1 MKLTMRSSG
10 IYAWALLYGGELL
23 QVNINKEFQHYEED
37 VFMGLSLRQ
46 LLWSGAAIGTAVGVY
61 FGLQPVLGQETVSWV
76 CIVAAAPFAMAGFF
90 QYDQMTIWQFL
101 KAVFVTEFVRSGSRV
116 WKAENRFEAVLD
128 PQKRQRKYWK
138 RKEKKSRETV

>member
-1 MKLTMRSSG
+1 M
-10 IYAWALLYGGELL
+10 

-46 LLWSGAAIGTAVGVY
+46 LLWSGAAIGTAVAVY

-101 KAVFVTEFVRSGSRV
+101 KAVFVTEFLRSGPRV
-116 WKAENRFEAVLD
+116 WVAENRFEAVLH
-128 PQKRQRKYWK
+128 PQKKKRRFWK
-138 RKEKKSRETV
+138 RKEKRKP

>member
-1 MKLTMRSSG
+1 M
-10 IYAWALLYGGELL
+10 

-46 LLWSGAAIGTAVGVY
+46 LLWSGAAIGTAVAVY

-76 CIVAAAPFAMAGFF
+76 CIVAAAPFAMEGFF

-101 KAVFVTEFVRSGSRV
+101 KAVFVTEFLRSGPRV
-116 WKAENRFEAVLD
+116 WVAENRFEAVLH
-128 PQKRQRKYWK
+128 PQKKKRQFWK
-138 RKEKKSRETV
+138 RKEKRKP

>member
-1 MKLTMRSSG
+1 M
-10 IYAWALLYGGELL
+10 

-46 LLWSGAAIGTAVGVY
+46 LLWSGAAVATAVGVY
-61 FGLQPVLGQETVSWV
+61 FGLQPLLGQETVSWV

-101 KAVFVTEFVRSGSRV
+101 KAVFVSGKTGGVCHTGQQRVRVYATPDER
-116 WKAENRFEAVLD
+116 
-128 PQKRQRKYWK
+128 Y
-138 RKEKKSRETV
+138 

>member
-1 MKLTMRSSG
+1 M
-10 IYAWALLYGGELL
+10 

-46 LLWSGAAIGTAVGVY
+46 LLWSGAAIGTAVAVY

-76 CIVAAAPFAMAGFF
+76 CIVAAATFAMAGFF

-101 KAVFVTEFVRSGSRV
+101 KAVFVTEFLRSGPRV
-116 WKAENRFEAVLD
+116 WVAENRFEAVLD
-128 PQKRQRKYWK
+128 PQKKKRQFWK
-138 RKEKKSRETV
+138 RKQKRKHGN

>member
-1 MKLTMRSSG
+1 MKLTMRSGGVS
-10 IYAWALLYGGELL
+10 AWALLYGGELL

-46 LLWSGAAIGTAVGVY
+46 LLWSGAAIGTAVAVY

-90 QYDQMTIWQFL
+90 NT
-101 KAVFVTEFVRSGSRV
+101 TR
-116 WKAENRFEAVLD
+116 
-128 PQKRQRKYWK
+128 
-138 RKEKKSRETV
+138 

>member
-1 MKLTMRSSG
+1 MKLTMRSGGVS
-10 IYAWALLYGGELL
+10 AWALFYGGEIL

-101 KAVFVTEFVRSGSRV
+101 KAVFITEFLRSGPRV
-116 WKAENRFEAVLD
+116 WMAENRFEAALH
-128 PQKRQRKYWK
+128 PQKKKKQFWK
-138 RKEKKSRETV
+138 RKENRKP